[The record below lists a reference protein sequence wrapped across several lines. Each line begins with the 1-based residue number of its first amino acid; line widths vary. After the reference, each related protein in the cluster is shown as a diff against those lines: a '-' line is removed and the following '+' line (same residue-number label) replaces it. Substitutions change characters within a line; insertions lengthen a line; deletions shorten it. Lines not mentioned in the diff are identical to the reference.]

1 MDKLK
6 GLAATVAAAKTL
18 PAASPTSNA
27 DIAANKRIAENR
39 GRKVGQQLLKEYCIE
54 LNKQMEKNIPA
65 IIDKMEITAQSE
77 NFKAIANEFFDTK
90 LNDTY
95 KNALEQQIKT
105 NIKQELRPILYDHFK
120 ADLKED
126 ENMQMSGGTLQDIA
140 GKMVAAAGAGKSG
153 MDLQDIAGKMVAAA
167 GSGKSGVDLQDMAGK
182 MVAAAG
188 AGKSGVDLQGL
199 LGNKTDAAGSGERGD
214 NNTQEPASASS
225 LNGADSAMANQIVS
239 TINKNIMNDETLIE
253 ELKKGIISNITS
265 GSFKTGLQ
273 NKVFEILV
281 PEINIIMKEK
291 ITEILNNNDFKS
303 AAMEVVKGQQE
314 LYNKRNPTNGGKKHS
329 IKKTKKTNNKRTRR
343 H

>member
-6 GLAATVAAAKTL
+6 GLAATAAKTL
-18 PAASPTSNA
+18 PEASPTSNA

-95 KNALEQQIKT
+95 KTALEQQIKT

-126 ENMQMSGGTLQDIA
+126 ENMQMSGGAL
-140 GKMVAAAGAGKSG
+140 K
-153 MDLQDIAGKMVAAA
+153 
-167 GSGKSGVDLQDMAGK
+167 DMAGK

-188 AGKSGVDLQGL
+188 AGESGVDLQGL
-199 LGNKTDAAGSGERGD
+199 LGNETDAAGAGERGD
-214 NNTQEPASASS
+214 NNTQESASASS
-225 LNGADSAMANQIVS
+225 VNSADSAMANQIVS

>member
-6 GLAATVAAAKTL
+6 GLAATAAAAKTL

-140 GKMVAAAGAGKSG
+140 GKMVAAAGAGE
-153 MDLQDIAGKMVAAA
+153 
-167 GSGKSGVDLQDMAGK
+167 
-182 MVAAAG
+182 
-188 AGKSGVDLQGL
+188 SGVDLQGL
-199 LGNKTDAAGSGERGD
+199 LGNETDAAGAGERGD
-214 NNTQEPASASS
+214 NNTQESASASS

-253 ELKKGIISNITS
+253 ELKKGIITNITS

>member
-95 KNALEQQIKT
+95 KTALEQQIKT

-126 ENMQMSGGTLQDIA
+126 ENMQMIGGTLQDIA
-140 GKMVAAAGAGKSG
+140 GKMVAAAGTGKSG
-153 MDLQDIAGKMVAAA
+153 VDLQDIAGKMVAAA
-167 GSGKSGVDLQDMAGK
+167 GAGE
-182 MVAAAG
+182 
-188 AGKSGVDLQGL
+188 SGVDLQGL
-199 LGNKTDAAGSGERGD
+199 LGNETDAAGAGERGD
-214 NNTQEPASASS
+214 NNTQESASASS
-225 LNGADSAMANQIVS
+225 VNSADSAMANQIVS

>member
-1 MDKLK
+1 MLAVFQFCIFFILSIYNNTMDKLK
-6 GLAATVAAAKTL
+6 GLAATAAAAKTL
-18 PAASPTSNA
+18 PEASPTSNA

-95 KNALEQQIKT
+95 KTALEQQIKT

-126 ENMQMSGGTLQDIA
+126 ENMQMSGGTLQDMA
-140 GKMVAAAGAGKSG
+140 GKMAAAAGAGDLKG
-153 MDLQDIAGKMVAAA
+153 MDLQDMASKMAP
-167 GSGKSGVDLQDMAGK
+167 
-182 MVAAAG
+182 AAG
-188 AGKSGVDLQGL
+188 A
-199 LGNKTDAAGSGERGD
+199 GERGD
-214 NNTQEPASASS
+214 NNTQESASASS

>member
-1 MDKLK
+1 MLAVFQFCIFFILSIYNNTMDKLK
-6 GLAATVAAAKTL
+6 GLAATAAAAKTL
-18 PAASPTSNA
+18 PEASPTSNA

-95 KNALEQQIKT
+95 KTALEQQIKT

-140 GKMVAAAGAGKSG
+140 GKMVAAAGAGE
-153 MDLQDIAGKMVAAA
+153 
-167 GSGKSGVDLQDMAGK
+167 
-182 MVAAAG
+182 
-188 AGKSGVDLQGL
+188 SGVDLQGL
-199 LGNKTDAAGSGERGD
+199 LGNETDAAGAGERGD
-214 NNTQEPASASS
+214 NNTQESASASS

-253 ELKKGIISNITS
+253 ELKKGIITNITS

>member
-6 GLAATVAAAKTL
+6 GLAATAAAAKTL
-18 PAASPTSNA
+18 PEASPTSNA

-95 KNALEQQIKT
+95 KTALEQQIKT

-126 ENMQMSGGTLQDIA
+126 ENMQMSGGTLQDMA
-140 GKMVAAAGAGKSG
+140 GKMAAAAGAGDLKG
-153 MDLQDIAGKMVAAA
+153 MDLQDMASKMAP
-167 GSGKSGVDLQDMAGK
+167 
-182 MVAAAG
+182 AAG
-188 AGKSGVDLQGL
+188 A
-199 LGNKTDAAGSGERGD
+199 GERGD
-214 NNTQEPASASS
+214 NNTQESASASS